1 MANQTHEPPHQ
12 CRMHYDPTVK
22 GVWIGHGV
30 DLHPL
35 CGQSEYIGVTS
46 VTEAVDCMKC
56 ARMMEQSPA

>member
-30 DLHPL
+30 DLNPL

-56 ARMMEQSPA
+56 ARMMEKSPA